1 MPLPQGILDDALAA
15 VGHTPLVRL
24 DRIAKEEG
32 LKCNLREWLN
42 PLAVLPTGLCAFHPT
57 ELTLSLQWARL
68 SLCLL
73 EAQSRTGSQS
83 AWSKKQKRKEGLFL
97 V

>member
-1 MPLPQGILDDALAA
+1 MPLPQGILDDALAG

-24 DRIAKEEG
+24 DRIAKAEG

-42 PLAVLPTGLCAFHPT
+42 PLVVLPARPCVCHPT
-57 ELTLSLQWARL
+57 ELTLPLQWARL
-68 SLCLL
+68 SLCPLGD
-73 EAQSRTGSQS
+73 QSRIGSQS
-83 AWSKKQKRKEGLFL
+83 AWLRKQKRKEDLSL

>member
-1 MPLPQGILDDALAA
+1 MPLPQGILDDALDA

-42 PLAVLPTGLCAFHPT
+42 PLGAGPCACHPT
-57 ELTLSLQWARL
+57 EFTPFLQWASL
-68 SLCLL
+68 SFCPL
-73 EAQSRTGSQS
+73 EVQSRIGSRNV
-83 AWSKKQKRKEGLFL
+83 WLKKQKRMEDLFL